1 MNGPAAMLG
10 PGPPDIGVKKPI
22 KKSASTSVT
31 VPRHSHSMRRRS
43 AQAYSTE
50 GQPGV
55 VRKEGQTAHTPS
67 HTSTRTE
74 TNKGANTQHELPRRH
89 CRIKKQATMHMT
101 SAC

>member
-67 HTSTRTE
+67 HTQVQELRPAREQMRSMNCPAAIAGSK
-74 TNKGANTQHELPRRH
+74 NKPPCT
-89 CRIKKQATMHMT
+89 
-101 SAC
+101 